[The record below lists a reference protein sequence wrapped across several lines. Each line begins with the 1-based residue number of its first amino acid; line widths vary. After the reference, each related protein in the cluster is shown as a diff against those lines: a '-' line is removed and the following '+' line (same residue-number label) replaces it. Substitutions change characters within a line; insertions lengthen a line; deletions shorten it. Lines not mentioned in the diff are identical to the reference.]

1 MIKVQ
6 VYILSRDRL
15 HYFNEALLSVLNQS
29 TRHEYEIIVS
39 DNSETDVIE
48 TLMRRDFKDIKYIR
62 RTPTLISTNHFKKIM
77 DESLGPLVVLFHDDD
92 VMLPNY
98 IETMV
103 DLMDLN
109 PNISALG
116 CNAYVLNGTDVSKK
130 LMMGSFN
137 GFKVLK
143 SNVELINPYLEIGS
157 ITPAPFPGYMYRR
170 KFLNSLNLK
179 SEHGGKFA
187 DITFLAKTFRTAPI
201 AWLSEPLFK
210 YRIHAS
216 NDSKSESLVD
226 RLSLM
231 RYLYNHEGV
240 SRNGNAAR
248 EMRFKSWGLWWW
260 NQSLGF
266 PRVSS
271 GYKFNRHQTVLKF
284 LLLNGIRIALTR
296 LSFWKKLLSQI

>member
-1 MIKVQ
+1 VVKVQ

-15 HYFNEALLSVLNQS
+15 HYFNEALISVLNQS
-29 TRHEYEIIVS
+29 TRHKYEIIVS

-48 TLMRRDFKDIKYIR
+48 TLMRSEFKDIKYIR

-77 DESLGPLVVLFHDDD
+77 DESSGPLVVLFHDDD

-116 CNAYVLNGTDVSKK
+116 CNAYVLKGTDVSKR
-130 LMMGSFN
+130 LMMGSFK

-157 ITPAPFPGYMYRR
+157 ISPAPFPGYMYRR
-170 KFLNSLNLK
+170 EFLDASNVRP
-179 SEHGGKFA
+179 EHGGKYS
-187 DITFLAKTFRTAPI
+187 DITFLVKTFRAAPI

-216 NDSKSESLVD
+216 NDSKAESLLD

-231 RYLYNHEGV
+231 RYLYSHEGV
-240 SRNGNAAR
+240 AKNSNAAC
-248 EMRFKSWGLWWW
+248 EMRFKFWGLWWW
-260 NQSLGF
+260 SQSLGF
-266 PRVSS
+266 SWLHGFQS
-271 GYKFNRHQTVLKF
+271 KQNRIVFKF
-284 LLLNGIRIALTR
+284 LLLNGIRIAFTR
-296 LSFWKKLLSQI
+296 LSLWKKLLNKL